1 MRNGLIEINWAI
13 YLIICQSVS
22 PSHCYLGPVQMPHQV
37 QTSPGISSLGN
48 PLEFTSASEEELKQL
63 LPAWTN
69 NKMNKSFHAT
79 STIFDNLLSTS
90 SKTFSLFLIYLF
102 LLADSQL
109 PLSEYYIYPWLF
121 LFLYVQEKELKK

>member
-1 MRNGLIEINWAI
+1 MEIT
-13 YLIICQSVS
+13 
-22 PSHCYLGPVQMPHQV
+22 P
-37 QTSPGISSLGN
+37 
-48 PLEFTSASEEELKQL
+48 ASEEKLKQL

-79 STIFDNLLSTS
+79 STIFDNLLSVS

-109 PLSEYYIYPWLF
+109 PLSEYYTHPLLF
-121 LFLYVQEKELKK
+121 LFL

>member
-1 MRNGLIEINWAI
+1 
-13 YLIICQSVS
+13 
-22 PSHCYLGPVQMPHQV
+22 
-37 QTSPGISSLGN
+37 
-48 PLEFTSASEEELKQL
+48 
-63 LPAWTN
+63 
-69 NKMNKSFHAT
+69 MNKSFHAT